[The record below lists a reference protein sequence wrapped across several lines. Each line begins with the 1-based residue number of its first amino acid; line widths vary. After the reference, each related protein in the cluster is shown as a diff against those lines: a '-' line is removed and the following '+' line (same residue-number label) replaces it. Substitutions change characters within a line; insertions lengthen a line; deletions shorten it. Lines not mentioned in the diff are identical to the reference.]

1 MLPLLPT
8 TVFVL
13 LAASCFAKSSPRLYQ
28 KLLDNKCF
36 GPIIRDWNEHRSIPL
51 KAKRIALTSMVLSI
65 AWSCYMLNH
74 IYLQLLV
81 VGLVLW
87 PFIFIYRLPT
97 THSIIKS
104 RTA

>member
-8 TVFVL
+8 ILFILV
-13 LAASCFAKSSPRLYQ
+13 AASCFAKSSPRLHQ
-28 KLLDNKCF
+28 KSLDNKF
-36 GPIIRDWNEHRSIPL
+36 LGLIIKDWNKHRSISL
-51 KAKRIALTSMVLSI
+51 KAKSIALTSILLSI

-81 VGLVLW
+81 IGLVLL
-87 PFIFIYRLPT
+87 PFIFIYRLST